1 MQIHELT
8 TKQLNEGPLDFAQN
22 VAGKIGAGVAAV
34 RGAGQGVSNAVSG
47 VTTAYQQ
54 AQMGQKYT
62 AMADKAQKAWTVFAT
77 QLEKS
82 ITDPAQKAAFI
93 NRTDGRYQQ
102 TLQAWVEKNLLAGH
116 YLPNFTNKD
125 QLLAII
131 KKLSAPKA
139 PYASTTTG
147 TSVAAPTPQQQ
158 QQQAQLKA
166 QLQNKQGLK
175 ATGTPPPPANQ
186 FTPAQ
191 VSRQQRKA
199 AAGATKIKTNPTFES
214 LQLNEVLDPAT
225 EKQLFTQLIQTAAT
239 GLTSGSQ
246 STTAAKAQ
254 AGQQPAG
261 QQPAAKQS
269 KPVAQSKEAAQQII
283 INQTGLPPETL
294 AAIEAITGALPAVT
308 SKDAQT
314 INYLQALGF
323 NVQ

>member
-8 TKQLNEGPLDFAQN
+8 QKQLNEGPLDFAQN

-62 AMADKAQKAWTVFAT
+62 AMADKAQKAWTVFVT
-77 QLEKS
+77 QLENS

-93 NRTDGRYQQ
+93 NRTDGRYQK
-102 TLQAWVEKNLLAGH
+102 TLQAWVEKNLLAGQ

-131 KKLSAPKA
+131 KKLSAPKQ
-139 PYASTTTG
+139 PN
-147 TSVAAPTPQQQ
+147 P
-158 QQQAQLKA
+158 AQLKT
-166 QLQNKQGLK
+166 QLKNKQGLG
-175 ATGTPPPPANQ
+175 ATTPSG
-186 FTPAQ
+186 FKG
-191 VSRQQRKA
+191 SA
-199 AAGATKIKTNPTFES
+199 AAGGVPTASGTAPTASGTVPTVES
-214 LQLNEVLDPAT
+214 LQLNEALDPAT

-239 GLTSGSQ
+239 GLTAGSQ
-246 STTAAKAQ
+246 ATTTNKAQ
-254 AGQQPAG
+254 TGKQPAAGQKPAAQQPAG
-261 QQPAAKQS
+261 QKPAAQ
-269 KPVAQSKEAAQQII
+269 KPIAQSKEAAQQII
-283 INQTGLPPETL
+283 INQAQVPPQTL

>member
-8 TKQLNEGPLDFAQN
+8 KKQLNEGPLDFAQN

-34 RGAGQGVSNAVSG
+34 RGAGQGVGNAIGG
-47 VTTAYQQ
+47 VKTAYQQ

-82 ITDPAQKAAFI
+82 IVDPADKAAFI

-102 TLQAWVEKNLLAGH
+102 NLQAWVEKNLLAGH

-139 PYASTTTG
+139 PYASTATG
-147 TSVAAPTPQQQ
+147 ASVAAPTPQQQ
-158 QQQAQLKA
+158 QQQAQLKT
-166 QLQNKQGLK
+166 QLKNKQGIAQTTPSGLK
-175 ATGTPPPPANQ
+175 AA
-186 FTPAQ
+186 
-191 VSRQQRKA
+191 KA
-199 AAGATKIKTNPTFES
+199 ASTVPTFES
-214 LQLNEVLDPAT
+214 QQLNEVLDPAT

-246 STTAAKAQ
+246 ATKTQAA
-254 AGQQPAG
+254 QQPAG
-261 QQPAAKQS
+261 QQPAAQ
-269 KPVAQSKEAAQQII
+269 KPAAQSKEAAQQII
-283 INQTGLPPETL
+283 INQAQVPPQVL
-294 AAIEAITGALPAVT
+294 AAIEAITGKLPAVT

>member
-8 TKQLNEGPLDFAQN
+8 QKQLNEGPLDFAQN

-34 RGAGQGVSNAVSG
+34 RGAGQGVGNAVGG
-47 VTTAYQQ
+47 VKTAYQQ

-77 QLEKS
+77 QLENS

-93 NRTDGRYQQ
+93 NRTDGRYQK
-102 TLQAWVEKNLLAGH
+102 TLQAWVEKNLLAGQ

-131 KKLSAPKA
+131 KKLSAPKQ
-139 PYASTTTG
+139 PN
-147 TSVAAPTPQQQ
+147 P
-158 QQQAQLKA
+158 AQLKT
-166 QLQNKQGLK
+166 QLKNKQGLG
-175 ATGTPPPPANQ
+175 ATTPSG
-186 FTPAQ
+186 FKG
-191 VSRQQRKA
+191 SA
-199 AAGATKIKTNPTFES
+199 AAGGVPTASGTAPTVGTVPTVES
-214 LQLNEVLDPAT
+214 LQLNEALDPAT

-239 GLTSGSQ
+239 GLTAGSQ
-246 STTAAKAQ
+246 ATTTNKAQ
-254 AGQQPAG
+254 TVK
-261 QQPAAKQS
+261 QPAAGQ
-269 KPVAQSKEAAQQII
+269 KPAAQSKEAAQQII
-283 INQTGLPPETL
+283 INQAQVPPQTL

>member
-34 RGAGQGVSNAVSG
+34 RGAGQGVSNAVGG

-82 ITDPAQKAAFI
+82 IADPAQKAAFI

-131 KKLSAPKA
+131 KKLSAPKQ
-139 PYASTTTG
+139 PN
-147 TSVAAPTPQQQ
+147 P
-158 QQQAQLKA
+158 AQLKT
-166 QLQNKQGLK
+166 QLKNKQGLG
-175 ATGTPPPPANQ
+175 ATTPSG
-186 FTPAQ
+186 FKG
-191 VSRQQRKA
+191 SA
-199 AAGATKIKTNPTFES
+199 AAGGVPTASGTAPTVES
-214 LQLNEVLDPAT
+214 LQLNEALDPAT

-239 GLTSGSQ
+239 GLTAGSQ
-246 STTAAKAQ
+246 ATTTNKAQ
-254 AGQQPAG
+254 TVKQPAAGQKPAAQQPAG
-261 QQPAAKQS
+261 QKPAAQ
-269 KPVAQSKEAAQQII
+269 KPIAQSKEAAQQII
-283 INQTGLPPETL
+283 INQAQVPPQTL

>member
-1 MQIHELT
+1 
-8 TKQLNEGPLDFAQN
+8 
-22 VAGKIGAGVAAV
+22 
-34 RGAGQGVSNAVSG
+34 
-47 VTTAYQQ
+47 
-54 AQMGQKYT
+54 
-62 AMADKAQKAWTVFAT
+62 
-77 QLEKS
+77 
-82 ITDPAQKAAFI
+82 
-93 NRTDGRYQQ
+93 
-102 TLQAWVEKNLLAGH
+102 
-116 YLPNFTNKD
+116 
-125 QLLAII
+125 
-131 KKLSAPKA
+131 
-139 PYASTTTG
+139 
-147 TSVAAPTPQQQ
+147 VAAPTPQQQ
-158 QQQAQLKA
+158 QQQAQLKT

-186 FTPAQ
+186 FTPEQ

-214 LQLNEVLDPAT
+214 LQLNEVLDSAT

-254 AGQQPAG
+254 AGQQSAG

-269 KPVAQSKEAAQQII
+269 TPVAQSKEAAQQII
-283 INQTGLPPETL
+283 INQAQVPPQTL

>member
-8 TKQLNEGPLDFAQN
+8 QKQLNEGPLDFAQN

-34 RGAGQGVSNAVSG
+34 RGAGQGVGNAVSG
-47 VTTAYQQ
+47 VKTAYQQ

-77 QLEKS
+77 QLENS

-93 NRTDGRYQQ
+93 NRTDGRYQK
-102 TLQAWVEKNLLAGH
+102 TLQAWVEKNLLAGQ

-131 KKLSAPKA
+131 KKLSAPKQ
-139 PYASTTTG
+139 PN
-147 TSVAAPTPQQQ
+147 P
-158 QQQAQLKA
+158 AQLKT
-166 QLQNKQGLK
+166 QLKNKQGLG
-175 ATGTPPPPANQ
+175 ATTPSG
-186 FTPAQ
+186 FKG
-191 VSRQQRKA
+191 SA
-199 AAGATKIKTNPTFES
+199 AAGGVPTASGTAPTVGTVPTVES
-214 LQLNEVLDPAT
+214 LQLNEALDPAT

-239 GLTSGSQ
+239 GLTAGSQ
-246 STTAAKAQ
+246 ATTTNKAQ
-254 AGQQPAG
+254 TVKQPAAGQKPAA
-261 QQPAAKQS
+261 QQPAAQQPAAQ
-269 KPVAQSKEAAQQII
+269 KPIAQSKEAAQQII
-283 INQTGLPPETL
+283 INQAQVPPQTL

>member
-8 TKQLNEGPLDFAQN
+8 KPQLNEGPLAFAQN
-22 VAGKIGAGVAAV
+22 VAGKIGAGVA
-34 RGAGQGVSNAVSG
+34 GAKSG
-47 VTTAYQQ
+47 YQQ
-54 AQMGQKYT
+54 AQYARKY
-62 AMADKAQKAWTVFAT
+62 ADMANKAQQSWNTFAT

-82 ITDPAQKAAFI
+82 IADPAQKAAFI

-102 TLQAWVEKNLLAGH
+102 TLQAWVEKNLLSGQ

-131 KKLSAPKA
+131 AKLSEPKA
-139 PYASTTTG
+139 PYASTATG

-158 QQQAQLKA
+158 QQQAQLKT
-166 QLQNKQGLK
+166 QLQNKQGI
-175 ATGTPPPPANQ
+175 AQTTPGG
-186 FTPAQ
+186 F
-191 VSRQQRKA
+191 KA
-199 AAGATKIKTNPTFES
+199 AKAASTVPTFES
-214 LQLNEVLDPAT
+214 LPLNEVLDPAT

-246 STTAAKAQ
+246 TTTTAKAQ

-261 QQPAAKQS
+261 QQPAGQQPAAQ

-283 INQTGLPPETL
+283 INQAQVPPQTL